1 MHSFIV
7 GPKIYIG
14 DDAFSEVMKG
24 KKCVFIVTDKF
35 MHESGKVKYVTDV
48 LDALGAN
55 YCIFSDIKA
64 DPDTEVVVAGMK
76 QLLEHEADCVVALGG
91 GSAIDTAKAIRYF
104 INLNKPIDEQCF
116 FCVLPT
122 TSGTGSEVSSYAVIT
137 DTKKQVKY
145 PLEDERLLPDAA
157 VLDANLVLS
166 VPAKTT
172 ADTGVDAL
180 THAMEAFV
188 SINHSDCSDAMAEKA
203 IKLIF
208 RNLHEAYVNPSN
220 LQARQALHN
229 ASCLAGIA
237 FNNAGLGLNHAC
249 AHALGAKFHLP
260 HGRACGLF
268 MPYVMTFAAGC
279 NKDLT
284 GTAERYAELAAVLN
298 LDKSGTRQ
306 GALSAIRAVR
316 GLLKRVGI
324 PNSIK
329 DAGIDRREFDEKLD
343 SMLDAALADATIE
356 TTPVKPS
363 REDLKALFKAAYNGV
378 Y

>member
-1 MHSFIV
+1 VHSFIV

-14 DDAFSEVMKG
+14 DDAFCEVMKG
-24 KKCVFIVTDKF
+24 KKCAFIVTDKF
-35 MHESGKVKYVTDV
+35 MHESGKVKYVTEV

-188 SINHSDCSDAMAEKA
+188 SINHSDCSDAMAGKA

-208 RNLHEAYVNPSN
+208 RNLHEAYVNPGN

-324 PNSIK
+324 PDSIK

-363 REDLKALFKAAYNGV
+363 RDDLRALFKAAYNGV